1 MTIRIRI
8 RVTSRIRIRN
18 TGWKYS
24 IRLVRQYDIQVYL
37 ELRCTNPG
45 STEPAAALEREK
57 IDYSI
62 RITED
67 MARQE
72 TSSLTSQHLKAF
84 YPEAHFLV
92 FDWGMKPTTF
102 LQTFCLRRSQ

>member
-1 MTIRIRI
+1 M
-8 RVTSRIRIRN
+8 
-18 TGWKYS
+18 YP
-24 IRLVRQYDIQVYL
+24 D
-37 ELRCTNPG
+37 

-72 TSSLTSQHLKAF
+72 TSSLTSHLKAF
-84 YPEAHFLV
+84 LP
-92 FDWGMKPTTF
+92 
-102 LQTFCLRRSQ
+102 